1 MGSSL
6 LAIAL
11 LHWTAL
17 ITPGPNFLVVS
28 NLAANGSRRTAVCAA
43 LGVTAVAG
51 IWSALAVLGVSAIF
65 TAHHYLRMVVQVAGG
80 CYLLYVGLR
89 FWRSGAA
96 ESESSSIQLSPSA
109 AFRLGFLTNFMNP
122 KAVLFFGSVLA
133 TGLPAA
139 PSKLLLALAVGLV
152 IVNAFSW
159 HMLLAIAFS
168 HRRVQAV
175 YTRSRTTIGRVAGL
189 LVGAFGLRLLIT
201 ATGQV
206 RPN

>member
-43 LGVTAVAG
+43 LGVTAVAA
-51 IWSALAVLGVSAIF
+51 IWSTLAVLGVNAIF
-65 TAHHYLRMVVQVAGG
+65 AAHHYLRFVVQVAGG

-96 ESESSSIQLSPSA
+96 NSESSPIQLSPLA
-109 AFRLGFLTNFMNP
+109 AFRLGFLTNFLNP
-122 KAVLFFGSVLA
+122 KSVLFFGSVLA
-133 TGLPAA
+133 TGLPAE
-139 PSKLLLALAVGLV
+139 PPKLLLVLAVILV
-152 IVNAFSW
+152 IINAFSW
-159 HMLLAIAFS
+159 HMLLAITFS
-168 HRRVQAV
+168 HRTVQAT
-175 YTRSRTTIGRVAGL
+175 YARSRKTIGRVAGV
-189 LVGAFGLRLLIT
+189 LVGIFGLRLLVT
-201 ATGQV
+201 AV
-206 RPN
+206 SRARSN